1 MKTPVRLSQK
11 AITALKLIYNTT
23 YKARTRKLEEI
34 NEYSFAIILY
44 WNNLEALLKVLQY
57 KRKIN
62 EPYPDKLDFI
72 SRKWSIL
79 KNAYQCDN
87 SKYEAVLGIREK
99 SNICLWGIRDR
110 IAHASYIIDKEEYE
124 KLKSAAIWM
133 TKILETNLP
142 QSYELAHKHYLQHK
156 KKIVSKISI

>member
-62 EPYPDKLDFI
+62 EPYP
-72 SRKWSIL
+72 
-79 KNAYQCDN
+79 
-87 SKYEAVLGIREK
+87 
-99 SNICLWGIRDR
+99 R
-110 IAHASYIIDKEEYE
+110 IAQGHETLVNHA
-124 KLKSAAIWM
+124 LKGFRLMPAKGGNSRLSDDEVEGAVKYMAN
-133 TKILETNLP
+133 EAGA
-142 QSYELAHKHYLQHK
+142 EF
-156 KKIVSKISI
+156 